1 MSDFTMDTVQD
12 DMVVLMDYT
21 LTVEGQEIDK
31 GPIEYLQ
38 GHGNIIPGLETALNG
53 MKIGETREVFVSA
66 VDAYGEYDE
75 ESLVQISRESF
86 PPDFEISLGIPMR
99 IRDEEGHV
107 FSGTVTA
114 LSEDSVEFDMNHPL
128 QGKIFILKL
137 PSLSCGQ
144 LHLKSSNMA
153 MSKAVVLVV
162 GPMAVEMAAANLI
175 GTL

>member
-31 GPIEYLQ
+31 GPIEYIQ

-75 ESLVQISRESF
+75 ESWLGNFSHLF
-86 PPDFEISLGIPMR
+86 PDFEISLGVPMR
-99 IRDEEGHV
+99 IR
-107 FSGTVTA
+107 
-114 LSEDSVEFDMNHPL
+114 
-128 QGKIFILKL
+128 
-137 PSLSCGQ
+137 
-144 LHLKSSNMA
+144 
-153 MSKAVVLVV
+153 
-162 GPMAVEMAAANLI
+162 
-175 GTL
+175 